1 MEEVISFTCSM
12 VIGFRV
18 AILTWFKRDNGSI
31 MHKLLRTKRLL
42 VILLSRDLVLNP
54 LGALTSQSRLQ
65 DDWTLPI

>member
-1 MEEVISFTCSM
+1 M
-12 VIGFRV
+12 
-18 AILTWFKRDNGSI
+18 TWFKRDNGSI